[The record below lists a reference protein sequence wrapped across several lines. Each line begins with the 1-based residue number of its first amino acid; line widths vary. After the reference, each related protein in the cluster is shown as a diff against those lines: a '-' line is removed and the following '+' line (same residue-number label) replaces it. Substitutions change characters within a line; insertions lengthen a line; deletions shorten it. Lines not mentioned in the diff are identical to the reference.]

1 MHDLSIFHLFSPQ
14 IRTHALFNRLPE
26 KSKMSTHCHDQF
38 TYLTISHP
46 QEVQESTRPN
56 SKEEKGLHK
65 ISTFK
70 TKSKS
75 TLSKQTE
82 GICIAMADHWNREVR
97 GNSNGLVRR
106 VHEATR

>member
-46 QEVQESTRPN
+46 QEVQE
-56 SKEEKGLHK
+56 
-65 ISTFK
+65 
-70 TKSKS
+70 
-75 TLSKQTE
+75 
-82 GICIAMADHWNREVR
+82 
-97 GNSNGLVRR
+97 
-106 VHEATR
+106 